1 MVTLASLI
9 NPPSTGPHTTCHG
22 LVHRKK
28 REGGR
33 EAGGPSCVYGVTH
46 TQEKHFQVPKC
57 QWAITVGCLMHRGNM
72 RAQGTD
78 VKKKAGSL
86 PTFLGNTFVE
96 DQRRGKRGR
105 ESREGARAWWSIT
118 IHSPLTFN
126 SSSLPLPSQ
135 NHIFIW
141 NSQQPTIHHSATPL
155 Y

>member
-1 MVTLASLI
+1 MLFPKCGNISQPDQCF
-9 NPPSTGPHTTCHG
+9 PPQHG
-22 LVHRKK
+22 ATYHMSRSGSQKK
-28 REGGR
+28 KKKGGR
-33 EAGGPSCVYGVTH
+33 EAGGPSCVCGVTH

-57 QWAITVGCLMHRGNM
+57 QWAITEGRLMHRGNM

-78 VKKKAGSL
+78 VKKREYICRGSE
-86 PTFLGNTFVE
+86 TWY
-96 DQRRGKRGR
+96 KRK
-105 ESREGARAWWSIT
+105 SRKGARAWWSIT

-126 SSSLPLPSQ
+126 SSSLALPSQ